1 MLNRTG
7 LCWRMELGQ
16 GQAPSPRQV
25 CTGHQ
30 TNASITTAASA
41 TCIQQQDS
49 PSAFPAPSTAWE
61 GLSQRL
67 ALRHPAHLTAPP
79 SQRSDA
85 ISGAGSDHGT
95 ALCLQ
100 VLVRGLVK
108 ALTHHHLS
116 QAVLPSLWC
125 FQIPLVP
132 DQRNRRDAAANSSLL
147 ETAGIRNSGFRSVF
161 LITNFQRA
169 ELPAYES
176 GALWK
181 IALWG
186 LMGLSQ
192 SLGGNHCA

>member
-1 MLNRTG
+1 
-7 LCWRMELGQ
+7 MELGQ

-25 CTGHQ
+25 CTEHQ
-30 TNASITTAASA
+30 TSPSITTAASA

-49 PSAFPAPSTAWE
+49 PSAFPTPSTAWE
-61 GLSQRL
+61 GLSQQL

-79 SQRSDA
+79 SRRSDA
-85 ISGAGSDHGT
+85 VSDAGSDHGT

-116 QAVLPSLWC
+116 QAVPAFSLWY

-147 ETAGIRNSGFRSVF
+147 ETVGIRSSGFRSVF

-169 ELPAYES
+169 ELPVYES